1 MNPVAVS
8 PWKILVWAI
17 GLLLLTN
24 NAFANVPDDASKID
38 RLSRHVRTLLDVAV
52 HTENDPKFLDW
63 AESYCDSLEALPNG
77 ESTASDFRERIA
89 QTRDICADNLNHRAP
104 ILEMFRGRPA
114 YMGMADDAV
123 EYALETAMD
132 ALLRKPVAF
141 QSTTMISD
149 GALMAVVQK
158 GAVPDDLWEIGID
171 ALDVATNYT
180 FARVMKEPLTSL
192 DSLVARVQLN
202 PNPVLLEALA
212 DSLRVDQIGLFSI
225 QVMDVVEE
233 RLWNVGM
240 AFRVWDRTT
249 GFGPQSRG
257 LGFCED
263 KTGDPI
269 LFNLLDL
276 IAWSFLLLIG
286 IATFEFINWRG
297 LFANT
302 KGVLG
307 VFLAPFVVLKITAS
321 RIPRTALF
329 LVLPIAVAFITISLV
344 AGWVPGPTTHYQEL
358 DAKLWVIGMAFV
370 MSLLPTVLNFFVLNR
385 LRLDG
390 FHSMA
395 SYRDLANVSLFGSYV
410 PFIYLHEVNGTPLG
424 LEFAV
429 VLVVATWM
437 AADLLAFNV
446 NEVFSKKQSPR
457 AKGVGALGLLV
468 GMAVVVVLTFDMI
481 GEASMMVSLQ
491 LSLMGGVANLAWRPL
506 MKWAHKR
513 DASTNQSTQRGENL
527 EAGGFVGSVVPEF
540 QTGLDRIQAPQ
551 FAAGFVKGPRGI
563 GKTRLVQEWRSR
575 LQAEETAWN
584 VFFGDCDEV
593 QDEGHL
599 AFEPFVEAFG
609 VFLNIE
615 EIQDRTAAFD
625 AIGQSVFGAIADV
638 APVPVEMGAVEQDV
652 KQSLEDFA
660 MHLVERL
667 EKAPGS
673 MLLILDDLQWL
684 DADSKRLLEVFWG
697 MVSRN
702 PNLSGRMKLICT
714 YRVSG
719 SNASD
724 RLGEAEFDSLMDA
737 IGGQPLMMETSF
749 VSKDFV
755 VGLSEKNE
763 NFTLSKQSLNDL
775 NDLFNQ
781 RQAQP
786 DEDGK
791 QVVTPL
797 YIIRNIDQMQASGTL
812 KPGSDG
818 WVLTRSLTAD
828 DLLNS
833 EEIDIHYHELFRQYP
848 AKWMRVLES
857 ASIVGRS
864 FDATVLAAVWGHELL
879 DVLDFLEQLEGQG
892 ILQDVREE
900 DNVYRFKDKR
910 AIAAIKSF
918 YPNASGDRNARQI
931 VIEYN
936 KRLLAADA
944 GMVLNRALHSNAD
957 LRRYLQRLTK
967 IPGGVI
973 KGEDA
978 SLLMEEL
985 AIRFAIDAEALGT
998 SSLEKLASD
1007 AQRWGNLKMAQWIDV
1022 LLKVLGS
1029 DSLEAKSL
1037 LDKQGRWNPSSEG
1050 FLSAYVRLLF
1060 DRKHGLK
1067 LEPGAH
1073 QFLSLE
1079 ERQKLGDDVVHNAQ
1093 GGVWVGVVA
1102 LLLHHPHA
1110 KDEDRQSLA
1119 AAWRAQPS
1127 LMGTDHLLAL
1137 KRFEIELWEQSAES
1151 MEEVIQR
1158 WEAHWTEV
1166 VIGGTVRQ
1174 RKVVA
1179 KAVLRRLLNRS
1190 KDIHAGVEW
1199 FIRNESQLRSAEG
1212 RIQLAWVNVLQE
1224 TLLENLYAC
1233 RLLCRDHEQ
1242 QLRTWFEELNQYL
1255 ELRFEPSRFSE
1266 EVLSARIARIQ
1277 CEIEWQALTEEEFE
1291 NAGRDLL
1298 AYVGQFDFVPAT
1310 YRAEAFAVAARVT
1323 KPEEA
1328 AGLLE
1333 EEYRILIDL
1342 DKAIPQIEE
1351 ICSVCSRLSM
1361 HHRNQLH
1368 DAEVSLRWAEESVK
1382 WGVKV
1387 KAQSPEFDLG
1397 ASHYYVGAALVELE
1411 RHEEAA
1417 QAFERALEGADP
1429 TTDEVMH
1436 KVSIIQMHRG
1446 ASLIKAGNEQGKGV
1460 LKEAIAN
1467 LESPQIASL
1476 VSPVNLKRIASMK
1489 ELL

>member
-1 MNPVAVS
+1 MKPVAVS
-8 PWKILVWAI
+8 PLKILVWAI

-24 NAFANVPDDASKID
+24 DAFADVPDDASEIE
-38 RLSRHVRTLLDVAV
+38 RLSRHARTLLDVAV

-63 AESYCDSLEALPNG
+63 AESYCDSLEAMSNG
-77 ESTASDFRERIA
+77 ISAALDFRERIA

-158 GAVPDDLWEIGID
+158 GTVPDDLWEIGID

-202 PNPVLLEALA
+202 PNPVLLEELA
-212 DSLRVDQIGLFSI
+212 DSLQVDQIGLFSI

-240 AFRVWDRTT
+240 AFSVWDRTT

-269 LFNLLDL
+269 LFNLMDL

-297 LFANT
+297 LFAN
-302 KGVLG
+302 GSSLLG
-307 VFLAPFVVLKITAS
+307 LPIQIVKITAS

-410 PFIYLHEVNGTPLG
+410 PFIYLNEVNGTPLG

-446 NEVFSKKQSPR
+446 NEVFSKKRSPR
-457 AKGVGALGLLV
+457 AKGIGALGLLV

-481 GEASMMVSLQ
+481 GEASMMMSLQ
-491 LSLMGGVANLAWRPL
+491 LSLTGGVANLAWRPL
-506 MKWAHKR
+506 MKWAHNR
-513 DASTNQSTQRGENL
+513 DAATSQSTKRGENL
-527 EAGGFVGSVVPEF
+527 EAGGFVDSVVPEF
-540 QTGLDRIQAPQ
+540 QTGLDRIQTPE

-563 GKTRLVQEWRSR
+563 GKTRLVKEWRSR

-609 VFLNIE
+609 AFLNIE

-638 APVPVEMGAVEQDV
+638 APVPVEMGAMEQDV

-684 DADSKRLLEVFWG
+684 DADSMRLLEVFWG

-719 SNASD
+719 STVSD
-724 RLGEAEFDSLMDA
+724 RLGEAEFDALMDS
-737 IGGQPLMMETSF
+737 IGGQPLMTETSF

-775 NDLFNQ
+775 NGLFNQ

-786 DEDGK
+786 DEDGR

-797 YIIRNIDQMQASGTL
+797 YIIRNIDQLQASGTL

-944 GMVLNRALHSNAD
+944 GMVQNRALHSSAD

-967 IPGGVI
+967 IPGGVT
-973 KGEDA
+973 KGEEA

-1007 AQRWGNLKMAQWIDV
+1007 AQRWGNWKMAHWIEV
-1022 LLKVLGS
+1022 LLKALGA
-1029 DSLEAKSL
+1029 DALEAKTL
-1037 LDKQGRWNPSSEG
+1037 LDKQGPWNQASEG
-1050 FLSAYVRLLF
+1050 FLGVYVRLLF
-1060 DRKHGLK
+1060 DHKHGLK
-1067 LEPGAH
+1067 LEPGSH
-1073 QFLSLE
+1073 QFLSRE
-1079 ERQKLGDDVVHNAQ
+1079 ERHGIGDDAVRNAQ

-1119 AAWRAQPS
+1119 AAWRAQPP

-1137 KRFEIELWEQSAES
+1137 KRFEIELWEQSEES
-1151 MEEVIQR
+1151 TEQVIQR
-1158 WEAHWTEV
+1158 WEAHWAEV
-1166 VIGGTVRQ
+1166 VHSGTVRQ

-1190 KDIHAGVEW
+1190 KDIRAGVEW

-1242 QLRTWFEELNQYL
+1242 QLRAWFEELDQYL
-1255 ELRFEPSRFSE
+1255 ELRFAPSRFSE
-1266 EVLSARIARIQ
+1266 EVLASRIARIQ
-1277 CEIEWQALTEEEFE
+1277 CEIEWQALTNEEFE

-1310 YRAEAFAVAARVT
+1310 YRADAFAVAARVT

-1328 AGLLE
+1328 AGFLE
-1333 EEYRILIDL
+1333 EEYRILIEL
-1342 DKAIPQIEE
+1342 DQAIPQTEG
-1351 ICSVCSRLSM
+1351 ICDVCSRLSM

-1417 QAFERALEGADP
+1417 QAFERALEGADA
-1429 TTDEVMH
+1429 TTDEVLH

-1446 ASLIKAGNEQGKGV
+1446 ASLIKAGDEQGKQV
-1460 LKEAIAN
+1460 LREAIAN
-1467 LESPQIASL
+1467 LESPKIASL

-1489 ELL
+1489 ALL

>member
-1 MNPVAVS
+1 MNPIVAS
-8 PWKILVWAI
+8 PWKIFVWAI

-24 NAFANVPDDASKID
+24 NASANVHDDPSEIE
-38 RLSRHVRTLLDVAV
+38 RLSRHAKTLLDVAV

-63 AESYCDSLEALPNG
+63 AESYCDSLEASPNG
-77 ESTASDFRERIA
+77 KSASSDFRERIA
-89 QTRDICADNLNHRAP
+89 QTRSICADNLNHRAP

-149 GALMAVVQK
+149 GALIAVVQK
-158 GAVPDDLWEIGID
+158 GTVPDDLWEIGID

-180 FARVMKEPLTSL
+180 FTRVMNEPLTSL

-202 PNPVLLEALA
+202 PNSVLLEELA
-212 DSLRVDQIGLFSI
+212 DSMQVNQIGLFSI

-233 RLWNVGM
+233 RLWKVGM
-240 AFRVWDRTT
+240 EFRVWNRTT

-302 KGVLG
+302 KGVLE
-307 VFLAPFVVLKITAS
+307 VFLAPFVILKITAS

-329 LVLPIAVAFITISLV
+329 LVLPIAIAFITISLV
-344 AGWVPGPTTHYQEL
+344 SGWVPGPTTHYKEL
-358 DAKLWVIGMAFV
+358 DAKLWIIGMAFG

-395 SYRDLANVSLFGSYV
+395 SYRDLFNVSLFGSYV

-446 NEVFSKKQSPR
+446 NEVFSKKRSPR
-457 AKGVGALGLLV
+457 AKGVGALGLFIGV
-468 GMAVVVVLTFDMI
+468 TVVIVLTFDMI
-481 GEASMMVSLQ
+481 GEASMMKSLQ

-513 DASTNQSTQRGENL
+513 DAAISQSTQRGENL

-540 QTGLDRIQAPQ
+540 QTGLDRIQTSHYT
-551 FAAGFVKGPRGI
+551 AGFVKGPRGI

-575 LQAEETAWN
+575 LQAEEIAWN

-599 AFEPFVEAFG
+599 VFEPFVEAFG
-609 VFLNIE
+609 AFLNIE

-638 APVPVEMGAVEQDV
+638 APVPVEIGAVEQDV

-667 EKAPGS
+667 EKTPGF

-714 YRVSG
+714 YRVSRP
-719 SNASD
+719 NALD
-724 RLGEAEFDSLMDA
+724 RLGESEFDSLMDS
-737 IGGQPLMMETSF
+737 IGGQPLMTETSF
-749 VSKDFV
+749 VSKDFL

-763 NFTLSKQSLNDL
+763 NFTLSKQSLKDL

-781 RQAQP
+781 RQLQP

-791 QVVTPL
+791 QVVSPL
-797 YIIRNIDQMQASGTL
+797 YIIRNIDQMQASGIL

-833 EEIDIHYHELFRQYP
+833 EEIDIHYHELFRRYP

-892 ILQDVREE
+892 ILQDIREE

-944 GMVLNRALHSNAD
+944 GMVQNRAVHSSAD

-967 IPGGVI
+967 IPGGVT
-973 KGEDA
+973 KDEDA

-985 AIRFAIDAEALGT
+985 AIRFAIDAEVLGT

-1007 AQRWGNLKMAQWIDV
+1007 AWRWGNRKMAQWIDV

-1029 DSLEAKSL
+1029 DALEAKSL
-1037 LDKQGRWNPSSEG
+1037 LDKQGTWNPASEG
-1050 FLSAYVRLLF
+1050 FLGVYVRLLF
-1060 DRKHGLK
+1060 DRRHGLK
-1067 LEPGAH
+1067 LEPGVH
-1073 QFLSLE
+1073 QFLSRE
-1079 ERQKLGDDVVHNAQ
+1079 ERQGIGDDAAQNAQ

-1110 KDEDRQSLA
+1110 KDEDRQLLA
-1119 AAWRAQPS
+1119 AAWRAQPP
-1127 LMGTDHLLAL
+1127 LMGADHLLAL

-1151 MEEVIQR
+1151 TEEVIQR
-1158 WEAHWTEV
+1158 WEAHWNEV
-1166 VIGGTVRQ
+1166 VLSGAVRQ

-1179 KAVLRRLLNRS
+1179 KAVLWAINRS

-1199 FIRNESQLRSAEG
+1199 FIRNERQLRSAEG
-1212 RIQLAWVNVLQE
+1212 RIQLAWWNVLEE
-1224 TLLENLYAC
+1224 TLMENPYAR
-1233 RLLCRDHEQ
+1233 RLLCREHEQ

-1266 EVLSARIARIQ
+1266 EVLAARIARIQ

-1291 NAGRDLL
+1291 SAGRDLL
-1298 AYVGQFDFVPAT
+1298 AYTGQFDFVPAT
-1310 YRAEAFAVAARVT
+1310 HRADAFAVAARVT
-1323 KPEEA
+1323 KPKEA
-1328 AGLLE
+1328 AGFFE
-1333 EEYRILIDL
+1333 EEYRILIEL
-1342 DKAIPQIEE
+1342 DKAIPQTEE

-1361 HHRNQLH
+1361 HHRNRLH
-1368 DAEVSLRWAEESVK
+1368 DADASLRWAEEGVK

-1387 KAQSPEFDLG
+1387 KEQSPEFDLG
-1397 ASHYYVGAALVELE
+1397 SSHYYVGAALVELE

-1417 QAFERALEGADP
+1417 RAFERALEGANP
-1429 TTDEVMH
+1429 TTDQVMH
-1436 KVSIIQMHRG
+1436 KVSVIQMHRG
-1446 ASLIKAGNEQGKGV
+1446 ASLIKAGNEQGKEV
-1460 LKEAIAN
+1460 LREAITN

-1489 ELL
+1489 KLL